1 MREGE
6 TVGIVGESGSGK
18 STLARLIV
26 GAEQPDAGSVLRQAR
41 CIRLIPQDPAAS
53 FDPRWSVERILRA
66 ARRPERPQ
74 PAELLARVG
83 LDPALAPRR
92 PATLSGGQRQR
103 VAIARALA
111 AEPDLLVCDEP
122 VSALDVTTQAGI
134 LDLLAGL
141 QRETGLGVVFISHDL
156 AVVRRIS
163 DRVAVMRAGR
173 IVETGAT
180 EDVFGRPSDPFTRE
194 LVRAARSL

>member
-1 MREGE
+1 
-6 TVGIVGESGSGK
+6 
-18 STLARLIV
+18 
-26 GAEQPDAGSVLRQAR
+26 
-41 CIRLIPQDPAAS
+41 
-53 FDPRWSVERILRA
+53 
-66 ARRPERPQ
+66 
-74 PAELLARVG
+74 
-83 LDPALAPRR
+83 
-92 PATLSGGQRQR
+92 
-103 VAIARALA
+103 
-111 AEPDLLVCDEP
+111 EPDLLVCDEP